1 MNNVCILGTL
11 TKDIELKFLVS
22 GSAVANFSIAV
33 NQDYKKDGETIKKT
47 SFFNCVSFGKQAE
60 ILNQYFFKGS
70 RILING
76 ELNQETYQDKEG
88 KNREKITIRI
98 NSFDFIDKK
107 DNNSN
112 TQPKQQEYKP
122 QTNIPEIDIDE
133 GSIPF

>member
-1 MNNVCILGTL
+1 MNNVNILGTL
-11 TKDIELKFLVS
+11 TRDIELRYLPS

-60 ILNQYFFKGS
+60 ILNQYFHKGS

-76 ELNQETYQDKEG
+76 ELNQETYEKDGQ
-88 KNREKITIRI
+88 NREKITIRI

-112 TQPKQQEYKP
+112 TQPKQEEYKP

-133 GSIPF
+133 ESIPF